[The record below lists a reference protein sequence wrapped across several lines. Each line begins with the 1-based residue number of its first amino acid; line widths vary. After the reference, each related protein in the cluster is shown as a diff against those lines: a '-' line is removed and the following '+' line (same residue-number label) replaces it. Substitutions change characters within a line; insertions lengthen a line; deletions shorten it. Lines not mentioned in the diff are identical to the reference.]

1 GLWTGV
7 MTRMIAGS
15 ERDQKTSGSLETFS
29 PLLRNWGKQEQGMNR
44 KELETLLLTLES
56 TPALV
61 ARAATRLSAEET
73 RRRTADGAF
82 SLIENVWHLADLE
95 QEGYAVR
102 LRRILAEDD
111 PFLSD
116 FDGDRI
122 ARERNYQSRDLA
134 KGLALF
140 ATAREQNLETLRSLS
155 PSAWRRTGKQ
165 EGVGRVT
172 LGDVARMM
180 AEHDRSHTRDI
191 TDLIAQFR
199 GHSDSRRRPTSVM
212 A

>member
-1 GLWTGV
+1 
-7 MTRMIAGS
+7 
-15 ERDQKTSGSLETFS
+15 
-29 PLLRNWGKQEQGMNR
+29 MNR

-61 ARAATRLSAEET
+61 ARAAARLSPEEA
-73 RRRTADGAF
+73 RRRPADGTF

-95 QEGYAVR
+95 YEGYAVR
-102 LRRILAEDD
+102 IRRILADDD
-111 PFLSD
+111 PSLPD

-140 ATAREQNLETLRSLS
+140 ATSREHNLEALRSLS
-155 PSAWRRTGKQ
+155 PSGWKRTGKQ

-191 TDLIAQFR
+191 ADLIA
-199 GHSDSRRRPTSVM
+199 HLRRNVDFQPRSASVV